1 VTICEFFCLAI
12 RYALVPLPAKSC
24 HSAASKPTAE
34 ERDMNSSDEALH
46 QFFGGYFHQDWQLDD
61 PTWQV
66 VISRFLRES
75 TPTDSA
81 LVAAGIERLISDSSP
96 DETLCCVVQKLGCDY
111 WPGSFSEMRIWLKQV
126 VSELR

>member
-1 VTICEFFCLAI
+1 LL
-12 RYALVPLPAKSC
+12 RYTSRDELPLSAKSR

-34 ERDMNSSDEALH
+34 DRDMNSSDEALH

>member
-1 VTICEFFCLAI
+1 
-12 RYALVPLPAKSC
+12 
-24 HSAASKPTAE
+24 
-34 ERDMNSSDEALH
+34 MNSSDEALH

-126 VSELR
+126 VSKLHYLDGMRPRAAT